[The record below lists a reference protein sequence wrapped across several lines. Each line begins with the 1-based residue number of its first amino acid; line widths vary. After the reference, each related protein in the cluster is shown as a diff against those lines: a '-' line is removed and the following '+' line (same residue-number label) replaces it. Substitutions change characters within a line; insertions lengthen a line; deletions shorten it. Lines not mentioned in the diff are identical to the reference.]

1 MLDSTPPISVS
12 VTEWNIIQSIL
23 ATYIPHREV
32 WAFGSRVKG
41 RVKSFS
47 DLDIAIMGDTPMSI
61 AEIADLKQAF
71 SDSALPYKVDLVLWS
86 ETSENFK
93 QLIANNHWVIRLAQ
107 TA

>member
-41 RVKSFS
+41 RVKCFS

-71 SDSALPYKVDLVLWS
+71 SDSDLPYKVDLVLWP

-93 QLIANNHWVIRLAQ
+93 QLIASNHRVISLAQ

>member
-47 DLDIAIMGDTPMSI
+47 DLDIAIMGDSPMSI

-71 SDSALPYKVDLVLWS
+71 SDSDLPYKVDLVLWS
-86 ETSENFK
+86 ETSENFR
-93 QLIANNHWVIRLAQ
+93 QLIASNHWVIRLAQ

>member
-1 MLDSTPPISVS
+1 
-12 VTEWNIIQSIL
+12 
-23 ATYIPHREV
+23 
-32 WAFGSRVKG
+32 
-41 RVKSFS
+41 
-47 DLDIAIMGDTPMSI
+47 MSI

-93 QLIANNHWVIRLAQ
+93 QLIASNHRVISLAQ